1 VSFLPPPQHAA
12 PRTAGLPRAGRPL
25 DRTQLFHPA
34 NVAAYRTGVEQAVGT
49 LARRLERQAG
59 PATGRSPGEA
69 SALVGDVDLDRPLGD
84 LGDALA
90 ELDRVWLEDAVW
102 FHEPTYAAHLN
113 CPVVVPAVI
122 ADTLTAAVN
131 TSMDTFDQSV
141 GATFVEREL
150 VAWTAGRVGWETG
163 ADGIFTSGGT
173 HSNLQGLLLAR
184 DTARERGVDLAD
196 MRVAC
201 SADAHFSVH
210 TGARLLGLPDGC
222 VVPVPVDGRRRLD
235 PAALEGVL
243 LDVRRSGAVPVA
255 VVATAGTTDFG
266 AIDPLPE
273 VASAARRHDAWLH
286 VDAAYGGGLLVSRRH
301 RGRLE
306 GIELA
311 DSVTVDYHKTWFQPV
326 ACSALL
332 VREAADL
339 RHVAWH
345 ADYLNPR
352 EGTNPNQVDKSIQ
365 TTRRFDALKP
375 WLTLRVMGADLL
387 GDHLDAVI
395 DLTRDVHRVLDEE
408 YADVELA
415 ARPELTTLVFR
426 CLPAESVDEEAV
438 GALNRAVREH
448 LYRSGRAMVAATRV
462 NGRQF
467 LKLTLLNPM
476 AAVDDVLGIVDAACA
491 AARELAPVAT
501 TAGVPR

>member
-1 VSFLPPPQHAA
+1 MSIRQHQSHPQRQH
-12 PRTAGLPRAGRPL
+12 LL
-25 DRTQLFHPA
+25 HPA
-34 NVAAYRTGVEQAVGT
+34 NVAAYRQGVEQAVGT
-49 LARRLERQAG
+49 LVDRLARQHRRGG

-69 SALVGDVDLDRPLGD
+69 AARVGGVDLDRPLGD

-122 ADTLTAAVN
+122 ADTITAAVN

-150 VAWTAGRVGWETG
+150 VAWTARRIGWG
-163 ADGIFTSGGT
+163 GDADGIFTSGGT

-184 DTARERGVDLAD
+184 DTARERGVALAD
-196 MRVAC
+196 MRIAC

-222 VVPVPVDGRRRLD
+222 VVPVAVDERHRMD
-235 PAALEGVL
+235 PEALEGVL
-243 LDVRRSGAVPVA
+243 LDARRSGGVPVA

-273 VASAARRHDAWLH
+273 VAAAARRQGAWLH

-301 RGRLE
+301 RGRLA

-311 DSVTVDYHKTWFQPV
+311 DSVTVDFHKTWFQPV

-332 VREAADL
+332 VRESASL

-345 ADYLNPR
+345 ADYLNRAAGRTP
-352 EGTNPNQVDKSIQ
+352 
-365 TTRRFDALKP
+365 TRSTRASRP
-375 WLTLRVMGADLL
+375 HGAS
-387 GDHLDAVI
+387 
-395 DLTRDVHRVLDEE
+395 TRSSR
-408 YADVELA
+408 
-415 ARPELTTLVFR
+415 
-426 CLPAESVDEEAV
+426 
-438 GALNRAVREH
+438 G
-448 LYRSGRAMVAATRV
+448 
-462 NGRQF
+462 
-467 LKLTLLNPM
+467 
-476 AAVDDVLGIVDAACA
+476 
-491 AARELAPVAT
+491 
-501 TAGVPR
+501 